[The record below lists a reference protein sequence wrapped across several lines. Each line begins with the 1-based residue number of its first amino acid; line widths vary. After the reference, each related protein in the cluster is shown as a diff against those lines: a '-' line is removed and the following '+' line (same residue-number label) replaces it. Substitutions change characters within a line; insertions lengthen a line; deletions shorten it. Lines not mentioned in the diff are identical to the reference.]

1 MTEKMRELILE
12 ILAEVDDRIEEG
24 VDLIEEGVINSFV
37 IVNIVMEL
45 EEAFDIEIDA
55 ENVTAENFQSVESIL
70 ALVENELLGNCET
83 SSQS

>member
-1 MTEKMRELILE
+1 MTEKMREQILE

-55 ENVTAENFQSVESIL
+55 ENVTAENFQNVESIL
-70 ALVENELLGNCET
+70 ALVENEL
-83 SSQS
+83 

>member
-1 MTEKMRELILE
+1 MTEKMREQILE

-70 ALVENELLGNCET
+70 ALVENEL
-83 SSQS
+83 

>member
-1 MTEKMRELILE
+1 MTEKMREQILE

-45 EEAFDIEIDA
+45 EEVFDIEIDA
-55 ENVTAENFQSVESIL
+55 ENVTAENFQNVESIL
-70 ALVENELLGNCET
+70 ALVENEL
-83 SSQS
+83 

>member
-1 MTEKMRELILE
+1 MTEKMKEQILE

-70 ALVENELLGNCET
+70 ALVENEL
-83 SSQS
+83 